1 VGEAFQAATVLD
13 VAPTVLHI
21 FGAPIPLDMDGK
33 LLPQIYESAW
43 LASHP
48 PDYADIDTSFSSD
61 EDATTDGNEEILE
74 QLKAL
79 GYIQ

>member
-1 VGEAFQAATVLD
+1 M
-13 VAPTVLHI
+13 

-33 LLPQIYESAW
+33 LLPQIFEASW
-43 LASHP
+43 LEAHP
-48 PDYADIDTSFSSD
+48 PRYADTDTSLSSD
-61 EDATTDGNEEILE
+61 EEAITEGREEILE